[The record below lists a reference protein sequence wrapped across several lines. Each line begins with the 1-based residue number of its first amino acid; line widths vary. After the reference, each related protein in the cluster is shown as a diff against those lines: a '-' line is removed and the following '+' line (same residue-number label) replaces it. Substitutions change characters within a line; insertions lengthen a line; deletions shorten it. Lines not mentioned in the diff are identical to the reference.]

1 MFWDG
6 SRWIDERDL
15 AAATHPKTGRR
26 RRSRA
31 WLTIVSV
38 VIGVAVLAVPSTRP
52 ATATTPAASLTASWR
67 ADYAVTKLQESSRS
81 LKYSGRWVRRDHE
94 RYLGGHARTSWDRGA
109 RMTITFTGTG
119 IAIIG
124 PKNTLRGKARISV
137 TGEETRTV
145 SAWSAK
151 YRSQQTLFEQTWPTA
166 KKRTVTITV
175 LGNTRDTKFSVDAVV
190 IRGAKLADTAGKR
203 GPKPKATPKPTP
215 APTPKATPA
224 PTPKP
229 TPAPT
234 PKPTPAPTPKATPAP
249 TPKPT
254 PAPTPKPT
262 PAPTPKPTPAPTPK
276 PTPAP
281 TPKATPAPTP
291 KPTPAPTPKPTPAP
305 TPKPTPVPTAVP
317 TAAPTPKPTAAP
329 TPKPTPAGI
338 AVPSTIDATGA
349 TDVSAALISL
359 VGSVPDGSTIVFKAG
374 GVYRLNAALK
384 FAHRHNLTFEGNG
397 ATLKAGGGTT
407 EASSLFW
414 LGSYLGGNTGIVI
427 RNFTLVGNSTTPGV
441 YQGGREGAHGVLVDD
456 GSTID
461 VSNVT
466 VRGVWGDCL
475 YVGGWADTVSFHD
488 STCESNGRNGVT
500 ITSGSNVTVQ
510 RVAFNKSG
518 YTTLDIEPN
527 VSSEGARNI
536 RFLDNTAGT
545 WTNSFV
551 SAEGAAGSVVDGVT
565 ISRNTVTGASLV
577 TAIKLST
584 GRQNIVF
591 TGNTGRV
598 AAWGPVLRF
607 AYIDGL
613 TVTGNVQPLTSGSL
627 ASITNSTNVTYQP

>member
-1 MFWDG
+1 MSFLSGAQRAPGHSALRRHAHIVLLAFVVAAGVVVVQPAPPPATAASGPKVAVIVGPSGSATARYRDVANKAAAEALRYTSNVVKVYSPNATWSRVKAALTGASVVVYVGKGYGFPSPRSTIFRPGSQDG
-6 SRWIDERDL
+6 LGLNPVAGVNNTSIRYYGERYIRRVALARSAVVLLSHARYAPGNGEAGSAEPTLAKARRRVDNYGAGFL
-15 AAATHPKTGRR
+15 AAGASAVIAEMSASPVYYVRTVFTRTLTVDAMWRAAPSRHGHVTSFWSRRTSGSIGRTDPVR
-26 RRSRA
+26 RRSGYSRA
-31 WLTIVSV
+31 IV
-38 VIGVAVLAVPSTRP
+38 GRLSTS
-52 ATATTPAASLTASWR
+52 TATVRGTPPAA
-67 ADYAVTKLQESSRS
+67 
-81 LKYSGRWVRRDHE
+81 
-94 RYLGGHARTSWDRGA
+94 
-109 RMTITFTGTG
+109 
-119 IAIIG
+119 
-124 PKNTLRGKARISV
+124 P
-137 TGEETRTV
+137 
-145 SAWSAK
+145 
-151 YRSQQTLFEQTWPTA
+151 P
-166 KKRTVTITV
+166 
-175 LGNTRDTKFSVDAVV
+175 
-190 IRGAKLADTAGKR
+190 
-203 GPKPKATPKPTP
+203 PKPTP
-215 APTPKATPA
+215 
-224 PTPKP
+224 
-229 TPAPT
+229 
-234 PKPTPAPTPKATPAP
+234 
-249 TPKPT
+249 
-254 PAPTPKPT
+254 
-262 PAPTPKPTPAPTPK
+262 
-276 PTPAP
+276 
-281 TPKATPAPTP
+281 
-291 KPTPAPTPKPTPAP
+291 
-305 TPKPTPVPTAVP
+305 
-317 TAAPTPKPTAAP
+317 AP